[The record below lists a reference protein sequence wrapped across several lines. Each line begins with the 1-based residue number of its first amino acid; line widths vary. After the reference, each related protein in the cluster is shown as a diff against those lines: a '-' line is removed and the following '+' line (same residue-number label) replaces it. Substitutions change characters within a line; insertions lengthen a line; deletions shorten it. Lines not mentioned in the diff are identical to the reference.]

1 MERQC
6 VKMKDSKTT
15 FEHGGLRH
23 ITMRREKHNYDRRSY
38 MWAMVYLDLS
48 WYEIEN
54 DGKGQYH
61 VVLPTMAQWVEWLWN
76 RRVEY

>member
-1 MERQC
+1 MPFLIPAKRKNDEETKKRVMERQC

-23 ITMRREKHNYDRRSY
+23 ITMRREKHNYDRRSF

-48 WYEIEN
+48 
-54 DGKGQYH
+54 
-61 VVLPTMAQWVEWLWN
+61 
-76 RRVEY
+76 